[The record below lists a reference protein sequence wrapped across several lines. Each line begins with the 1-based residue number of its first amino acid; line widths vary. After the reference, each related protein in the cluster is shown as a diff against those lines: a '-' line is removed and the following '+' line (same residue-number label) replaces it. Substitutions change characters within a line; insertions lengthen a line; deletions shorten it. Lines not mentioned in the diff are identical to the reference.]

1 MNIDIP
7 GATPAN
13 EPVPAVQIEP
23 PRRAPGVA
31 LRLLYGFENSVLAAV
46 LLGIVALPLI
56 EIIGRR
62 FLGEGVPD
70 SIAWVRHL
78 TLWVGF
84 LGAVLAARENR
95 HIALGFSAF
104 LTGRWRGAVAFLA
117 TCYTA
122 LVCVF
127 LAWAS
132 VEMVRADRES
142 ADVLG
147 GLLPIWIVELVIPGA
162 FALLA
167 VRAVL
172 AVSQRNQV
180 RLLAVPVVVLLGIG
194 LVFLPA
200 ASRAPL
206 LVPGLVM
213 VIVAALSGAPIYAL
227 LGGAAIF
234 LFYVADTTIASIPVE
249 AYRIASN
256 PVLPS
261 LPLFTLAGAVLAEG
275 RASERLVRL
284 FRALFCW
291 VPGGTAVATV
301 AVCAFFTTFTGGSGV
316 TILALGGL
324 MLPVLLKQ
332 GYDEKFSLGLLTA
345 AGSLGI
351 LFPPSLVII
360 LYGVQALTPIDRLFL
375 AGIGPG
381 LLLVIIVALYSG
393 WKGRRIARDSRFDLG
408 EGLKAIWAA
417 KWEVMLPL
425 VVLVSIFSGYATLVE
440 AAALTAFYTFVVEG
454 LIHRELGIS
463 RDFPKILAE
472 CAVMIGGIFIILACA
487 MGLTNYLIDA
497 DIPSRGAD
505 WVQSGIESKAVFLL
519 ALNGFLLIVG
529 CLMDIFS
536 AIVVAVP
543 LILPVADAFGIDRV
557 HLGIVFLANM
567 ELGYLTPPVGM
578 NLFVACFCFKRPLLQ
593 VYRASVP
600 FLLIL
605 LAGVVM
611 ITYLPWLT
619 IGLIEQLGW

>member
-1 MNIDIP
+1 MNTVAP
-7 GATPAN
+7 EAAPAN
-13 EPVPAVQIEP
+13 EPAAVATIDP
-23 PRRAPGVA
+23 PRREPVFPV
-31 LRLLYGFENSVLAAV
+31 RLVRAVEDWVLAAV
-46 LLGIVALPLI
+46 LLGIVVLPLV
-56 EIIGRR
+56 EIIARR
-62 FLGEGVPD
+62 FLGEGIPD

-78 TLWVGF
+78 TLWAGF
-84 LGAVLAARENR
+84 LGAVLAAREKR
-95 HIALGFSAF
+95 HIALGFNTF
-104 LTGRWRGAVAFLA
+104 LTGRWRAAVTFLA
-117 TCYTA
+117 TCFTA

-147 GLLPIWIVELVIPGA
+147 GVLPIWTVELVIPAA

-167 VRAVL
+167 VRVL
-172 AVSQRNQV
+172 LEVSERNKL
-180 RLLAVPVVVLLGIG
+180 RFLAALVILLLGIG
-194 LVFLPA
+194 LVLLPA
-200 ASRAPL
+200 ASRPPL
-206 LVPGLVM
+206 LAPGLV
-213 VIVAALSGAPIYAL
+213 IIILAALAGAPIYAL
-227 LGGAAIF
+227 LGGAAVF
-234 LFYVADTTIASIPVE
+234 LFYIADTTIASIPVE

-275 RASERLVRL
+275 QASGRLVRL
-284 FRALFCW
+284 FRALFGW

-332 GYDEKFSLGLLTA
+332 GYGEKFSLGLLTA

-360 LYGVQALTPIDRLFL
+360 LYGVQAQTPIDRLFL
-375 AGIGPG
+375 AGLGPG
-381 LLLVIIVALYSG
+381 LLLVVLVALYSG
-393 WKGRRIARDSRFDLG
+393 WKGRAIAHDSRFDVA
-408 EGLKAIWAA
+408 EALKAIWAA

-425 VVLVSIFSGYATLVE
+425 VVLASIFSGYATLVE

-454 LIHRELGIS
+454 VIHRELRIS
-463 RDFPKILAE
+463 RDFPKILIE

-487 MGLTNYLIDA
+487 MGFTNYLIDA
-497 DIPSRGAD
+497 DIPTRGAD
-505 WVQSGIESKAVFLL
+505 WVQSGIESKALFLL

-536 AIVVAVP
+536 AIVVVVP

-593 VYRASVP
+593 ICRASVP

-605 LAGVVM
+605 LAGVLLV
-611 ITYLPWLT
+611 TYLPWLT
-619 IGLIEQLGW
+619 VGLIEQLGW